1 MPKSD
6 AGDPLFML
14 VSGES
19 WIDLSFCVGGTTRF
33 SSGKGRQLDLLTCK
47 PMGNE
52 LLQSDLNCL
61 RGTTSDSYSPSPAW
75 H

>member
-6 AGDPLFML
+6 RDDPPFLL

-19 WIDLSFCVGGTTRF
+19 WIDLSFCVGGMARF

-52 LLQSDLNCL
+52 LLQSDLKGQYIVCVE
-61 RGTTSDSYSPSPAW
+61 SF
-75 H
+75 